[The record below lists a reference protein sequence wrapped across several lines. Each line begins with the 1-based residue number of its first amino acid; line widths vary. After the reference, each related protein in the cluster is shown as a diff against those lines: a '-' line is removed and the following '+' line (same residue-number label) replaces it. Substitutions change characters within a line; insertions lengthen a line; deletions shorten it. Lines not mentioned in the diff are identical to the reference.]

1 MSETRIKIPSEM
13 LKAAIAAVDK
23 PNLSYEKN
31 VSLRVEAALRW
42 LRDYGHTLLNDV
54 QLKELHDEWHSD
66 KDNSG
71 KHFYRWVIN
80 EALHRMFNEP
90 KPGATCMIETPMVF
104 TIPGSGRYSIGVDYG
119 NGEDESVA
127 VVIRVGENGKPDEQV
142 ATLHRDKAT
151 GKWVQETYPDP
162 LVMYIMRHFEDAST
176 DTQLIRNCAEAAAHD
191 YEEHLK
197 RNPAKDTPSGPVV
210 QDYAEFEKEIAESR
224 EQDAT
229 AACPDLLLVD
239 NSAAHKLHNECVVR
253 AYNRGKFEGYAE
265 RSSETFGR

>member
-104 TIPGSGRYSIGVDYG
+104 TIPGSDRYSIGVDYG

-127 VVIRVGENGKPDEQV
+127 VVIRVG
-142 ATLHRDKAT
+142 
-151 GKWVQETYPDP
+151 
-162 LVMYIMRHFEDAST
+162 
-176 DTQLIRNCAEAAAHD
+176 
-191 YEEHLK
+191 
-197 RNPAKDTPSGPVV
+197 
-210 QDYAEFEKEIAESR
+210 
-224 EQDAT
+224 
-229 AACPDLLLVD
+229 
-239 NSAAHKLHNECVVR
+239 
-253 AYNRGKFEGYAE
+253 
-265 RSSETFGR
+265 

>member
-142 ATLHRDKAT
+142 ATLHRDIITKE
-151 GKWVQETYPDP
+151 WVEET
-162 LVMYIMRHFEDAST
+162 SS
-176 DTQLIRNCAEAAAHD
+176 
-191 YEEHLK
+191 
-197 RNPAKDTPSGPVV
+197 NPAVD
-210 QDYAEFEKEIAESR
+210 QLDIAEKALL
-224 EQDAT
+224 DAADKQFIALYAIAT
-229 AACPDLLLVD
+229 DKGCLAGLPD
-239 NSAAHKLHNECVVR
+239 KLHKTIH
-253 AYNRGKFEGYAE
+253 AAFEALRQDRKAG
-265 RSSETFGR
+265 SK